1 MSQNLHQSVDL
12 FFNSLRIDKGL
23 SKLTIE
29 AYSRDIQR
37 FLAYLEKKK
46 LGLEKAKPLHLLEY
60 FSQLQAEGLNVRSRT
75 RAQVS
80 LRQLFRF
87 LLQENLVKEDP
98 TEKVEMPKLGR
109 KLPQW
114 LSVNEVES
122 LLHAPDLATPNGTRD
137 RAMLELLYATG
148 LRVSELVGLKLD
160 QLHLTE
166 GYLLAFGKGSKERL
180 VPIGRSAVEW
190 VRQYLGSARSLL
202 LKEKNLPHLFISQK
216 RSPITR
222 QQFWNRIKQHA
233 AQVGILKPLSPH
245 TLRHSFA
252 THLLERGADLRAV
265 QTLLGHSD
273 ISTTQIY
280 THLDTSHL
288 KKVVKL
294 HPRG

>member
-1 MSQNLHQSVDL
+1 MSQSPHQAVDL
-12 FFNSLRIDKGL
+12 FFDSLRIDKGL

-29 AYSRDIQR
+29 AYSRDVQR
-37 FLAYLEKKK
+37 FLGFLEKKK
-46 LGLEKAKPLHLLEY
+46 LRLEGVKPLHLLEY
-60 FSQLQAEGLNVRSRT
+60 FSDLQAQGLHVRSRT

-87 LLQENLVKEDP
+87 LMQEKWVREDP
-98 TEKVEMPKLGR
+98 TETVEMPKLGR

-114 LSVNEVES
+114 LSVEEVES
-122 LLHAPDLATPNGTRD
+122 LLHAPDLSTPSGVRD

-180 VPIGRSAVEW
+180 VPMGRSAVEW
-190 VRQYLGSARSLL
+190 VRQYLGSARSSL
-202 LKEKNLPHLFISQK
+202 LKEKNLSFLFISQK

-222 QQFWNRIKQHA
+222 QQFWNRIKQYA
-233 AQVGILKPLSPH
+233 LKVGISKSLSPH
-245 TLRHSFA
+245 TFRHSFA

-280 THLDTSHL
+280 THIDTSQL
-288 KKVVKL
+288 KKIVKL

>member
-1 MSQNLHQSVDL
+1 MGQNHHEKIDL
-12 FFNSLRIDKGL
+12 FLDSLRIDKGL

-29 AYSRDIQR
+29 AYGRDIHR
-37 FLAYLEKKK
+37 FLSFLEKKR
-46 LGLEKAKPLHLLEY
+46 LSLEGVKPLQFLEY
-60 FSQLQAEGLNVRSRT
+60 FSQLQSEGLNVRSRT

-80 LRQLFRF
+80 LRQLYRF
-87 LLQENLVKEDP
+87 LLQEDLVKEDP
-98 TEKVEMPKLGR
+98 TETLEMPKAGR

-114 LSVNEVES
+114 LSLEEVES
-122 LLHAPDLATPNGTRD
+122 LLRSPDLSTPNGMRD
-137 RAMLELLYATG
+137 RAMLELIYATG

-180 VPIGRSAVEW
+180 VPIGRSAIEW
-190 VRQYLGSARSLL
+190 IRKYLEGARPSL

-216 RSPITR
+216 RRAITR
-222 QQFWNRIKQHA
+222 QQFWNRIKQYA
-233 AQVGILKPLSPH
+233 TLMGIRKPLSPH

-280 THLDTSHL
+280 THVDTSRL
-288 KKVVKL
+288 KQVVKL

>member
-1 MSQNLHQSVDL
+1 MSQNLHSSVDL
-12 FFNSLRIDKGL
+12 FIDSLRIDKGL

-29 AYSRDIQR
+29 AYSRDVQR
-37 FLAYLEKKK
+37 FLAFLEKKK
-46 LGLEKAKPLHLLEY
+46 LRLEQAKPLHLLEY
-60 FSQLQAEGLNVRSRT
+60 FSELQAQGLNVRSRT

-80 LRQLFRF
+80 LRQLYRF
-87 LLQENLVKEDP
+87 LIQENLVKEDP
-98 TEKVEMPKLGR
+98 TETVEMPKLGR

-114 LSVNEVES
+114 LSVAEVES
-122 LLHAPDLATPNGTRD
+122 LLHAPDLSTLNGTRD

-148 LRVSELVGLKLD
+148 LRVTELVSLKLD

-190 VRQYLGSARSLL
+190 VRQYIGSARLSL
-202 LKEKNLPHLFISQK
+202 LKEKNLPYLFISQK
-216 RSPITR
+216 RGAITR
-222 QQFWNRIKQHA
+222 QQFWNRIKQYA
-233 AQVGILKPLSPH
+233 AQARISKPLSPH

-280 THLDTSHL
+280 THVDTSHL
-288 KKVVKL
+288 KRVGKL
-294 HPRG
+294 LPRG